1 MSTRQRMAVAS
12 ARARPPAKARAKAA
26 PRTAPRRRRLRWW
39 VWLLLLPVWLAVAA
53 ALLALP
59 FVWDLPRPET
69 ALDTPRR
76 PGLVL
81 QDRAGA
87 TFATQGDLV
96 GDPLRVTDMPR
107 HLPLAAIAIE
117 DRRFRSHPGFD
128 PIGLARA
135 LWVNATTGRLVQGGS
150 TITQQVAKN
159 IFLTPERSLKRK
171 VQELLLTLWLER
183 HFTKDEI
190 LEIWLNRVYLGSG
203 AWGVDAAARQ
213 YFGISA
219 RQVNLW
225 QAAVL
230 AGVPRAP
237 SRINPRANPEAAAA
251 RARDV
256 LNAMVDTGAIT
267 RAQADAAAAQIRF
280 APPPSRD
287 TGFFADWVAEQVAPT
302 LPTGADAVVRT
313 TLDPRLQRI
322 VEARLEA
329 MLAGP
334 AAAANATQGAVVILD
349 AATGAVR
356 AMIGGRDYRAGGFN
370 RAAVARRQPGS
381 AFKPFIWL
389 AALNAGIGPDDP
401 IQDAPIRVGSWSPGN
416 YDGRFRGET
425 TVGEAL
431 ANSINTVAVRLLQQS
446 GGPRAAI
453 AIAERLGINTPLPRD
468 LTLALGTGEVTLLD
482 LTAAY
487 AAFAN
492 GGRRVVPFGAES
504 GTADGARFAP
514 PRVAPASVLS
524 EEGAALM
531 ARLLAGVVDHGTGR
545 AARVPGHPAA
555 GKTGTTNDFRD
566 AWFIGWS
573 GGTVLGVWLG
583 NDDAS
588 PMRNVA
594 GGGLPARLWRE
605 IMTEALR

>member
-1 MSTRQRMAVAS
+1 M
-12 ARARPPAKARAKAA
+12 
-26 PRTAPRRRRLRWW
+26 RWW
-39 VWLLLLPVWLAVAA
+39 VWLLLAPVWLLVAA
-53 ALLALP
+53 VLVALP
-59 FVWDLPRPET
+59 FVWDLPRPES
-69 ALDTPRR
+69 ALDSPRR

-96 GDPLRVTDMPR
+96 GDPLRVADMPR

-128 PIGLARA
+128 PIGLTRA
-135 LWVNATTGRLVQGGS
+135 LWVNLTTGRLVQGGS

-190 LEIWLNRVYLGSG
+190 LEIWLNRVYLGAG

-230 AGVPRAP
+230 AGIPRAP
-237 SRINPRANPEAAAA
+237 SRINPRANPDAAAA

-256 LNAMVDTGAIT
+256 LSAMVQAGFIT

-280 APPPSRD
+280 TAPPGGD
-287 TGFFADWVAEQVAPT
+287 TGFFADWVADQISPT
-302 LPTGADAVVRT
+302 LPPGADAVVRT

-322 VEARLEA
+322 AETRLEA

-334 AAAANATQGAVVILD
+334 AAAANATQGAVVMLD

-356 AMIGGRDYRAGGFN
+356 AMVGGRDYRAGGFN

-389 AALNAGIGPDDP
+389 AALNAGIGPEA
-401 IQDAPIRVGSWSPGN
+401 IVLDAPIRVGNWSPSN
-416 YDGRFRGET
+416 YDNRFRGEV
-425 TVGEAL
+425 TVADAL
-431 ANSINTVAVRLLQQS
+431 ANSLNTVAVRLLQQA

-453 AIAERLGINTPLPRD
+453 TAAERLGINTPLPRD

-492 GGRRVVPFGAES
+492 GGRRVVPFGAEG
-504 GTADGARFAP
+504 GTADGRRFDP
-514 PRVAPASVLS
+514 PRVAPLAVLS
-524 EEGAALM
+524 EDGAAIM
-531 ARLLAGVVDHGTGR
+531 AQMLAGVIDHGTGR
-545 AARVPGHPAA
+545 AARVPGRDAA

-566 AWFIGWS
+566 AWFIGWTSGAGS
-573 GGTVLGVWLG
+573 GGLVLGVWLG

-605 IMTEALR
+605 IMQEATR